1 MMTTMRSFKSVVGG
15 NPETDPDRMSSN
27 ENAKPLA
34 SGAGRSNGSDARK
47 GGGPVVGEKSSDKG
61 KGVGAPKAWSAS
73 EAEAN
78 LSKTL
83 NLNPLAAEFVPLR
96 QIHTTTNAG
105 PPVHPPSTTRPHNA
119 RGKRHHGNGS
129 GLAMNGKGSANG
141 RGHRGGNGSFRG
153 KGGRGGRGGHH
164 RKNNGERGG
173 HPGGQPNGNGSAAN
187 ASNVQRAN
195 EDSIKRTVYI
205 CDVDQQVTEAQL
217 ASIFIDSGPIIDCR
231 VCGDPNSA
239 MRFAFIEFEDEESAK
254 NALVKNGTVLGL
266 YPLRVLPSRTA
277 IVPVNLQ
284 YLPQS
289 YEEREQC
296 GRTVYAANIDKK
308 VDRNDVRAFFE
319 TLCGRVSK
327 LRLLG
332 DYQHATRIAFI
343 EFFKA
348 ESAIAALNCSGAL
361 LGSLPIRV
369 SPSKTPVR
377 PDPRDSAASAVSAK
391 ADPPS
396 PEKADTNQEAQDE
409 QEGSPPGGFSSR
421 GVPARVPPE
430 EGSPPEGGSYE

>member
-1 MMTTMRSFKSVVGG
+1 VVMPGG
-15 NPETDPDRMSSN
+15 AQMHQQHRGSSHRGSGGRYH
-27 ENAKPLA
+27 
-34 SGAGRSNGSDARK
+34 SGARK
-47 GGGPVVGEKSSDKG
+47 HD
-61 KGVGAPKAWSAS
+61 
-73 EAEAN
+73 
-78 LSKTL
+78 
-83 NLNPLAAEFVPLR
+83 
-96 QIHTTTNAG
+96 
-105 PPVHPPSTTRPHNA
+105 
-119 RGKRHHGNGS
+119 GS
-129 GLAMNGKGSANG
+129 G
-141 RGHRGGNGSFRG
+141 GHYR
-153 KGGRGGRGGHH
+153 GRGGRGKDG
-164 RKNNGERGG
+164 NGGGGSYRGRHKKGSHGG
-173 HPGGQPNGNGSAAN
+173 HGGNP
-187 ASNVQRAN
+187 QRTN

-205 CDVDQQVTEAQL
+205 CDIDNQVTEAQL
-217 ASIFIDSGPIIDCR
+217 AAVFIDSGPVIDCR

-266 YPLRVLPSRTA
+266 YPLKVQPSRTA

-284 YLPQS
+284 YLPS
-289 YEEREQC
+289 TYEEREQC

-332 DYQHATRIAFI
+332 DYQHATRICFV

-377 PDPRDSAASAVSAK
+377 PDPRDASANSGNGKEAAEGDSEPSSANGTSDAKGKDEAAAQAGAGAESDEKDK
-391 ADPPS
+391 ADAGAANGNGRS
-396 PEKADTNQEAQDE
+396 HENGVGASNSSSSSDVAGMEASGAAAAATKSSDA
-409 QEGSPPGGFSSR
+409 GGK
-421 GVPARVPPE
+421 E
-430 EGSPPEGGSYE
+430 